1 MSETVAFTETFDIS
15 IVNYEIFEV
24 RLILKKKKEKNKK
37 KDDSIDL

>member
-24 RLILKKKKEKNKK
+24 RLILKKKKREKQEKR
-37 KDDSIDL
+37 